1 MVAVMPTSPAE
12 LLKRGCGSVSIGLD
26 ATLPPRNNQRLGVLT
41 YHRTAP
47 TGTVDRHDDLNVAP
61 EVFRSQLA
69 GLLRAGFNFVSID
82 DVVEWQ
88 QGKRTLPRRAV
99 HVTFDDGYACT
110 ALYAAPILSELDLPA
125 TVFVNTAFTGD
136 PGPFPFDPN
145 RDAYPPDVP
154 PAHYR
159 PMSREELRSV
169 IDDSTI
175 TIGAHSHSH
184 ENFVAHPERFD
195 EDVQLNLKILREEY
209 GLHTIPFAFPYGV
222 VRLGY
227 AGGALSRKV
236 SDHGVS
242 CAFSTEPDL
251 IDLHDDLFCLSRMS
265 AYPWDTPRSLQAKLN
280 GWFSWAGKLQAFVS
294 RS

>member
-1 MVAVMPTSPAE
+1 MSVSPDE
-12 LLKRGCGSVSIGLD
+12 FLKRACGMATVGLD
-26 ATLPPRNNQRLGVLT
+26 AALPQRNDQRLGVLT

-69 GLLRAGFNFVSID
+69 GLLGAGYTFVSID

-88 QGKRTLPRRAV
+88 HGRRTLPRQAV

-110 ALYAAPILSELDLPA
+110 ALYAAPILSELDIPA
-125 TVFVNTAFTGD
+125 TVFVNTAFIGE

-145 RDAYPPDVP
+145 RDAYPADVSTD
-154 PAHYR
+154 HYR
-159 PMSREELRSV
+159 PMSGDELREV
-169 IDDSTI
+169 IADSTI

-184 ENFVAHPERFD
+184 DNFVAHPERFD
-195 EDVQLNLKILREEY
+195 EDIQLNLKILREEY
-209 GLHTIPFAFPYGV
+209 GLDTVPFAFPYGV

-227 AGGALSRKV
+227 AGGELSLKV
-236 SDHGVS
+236 SRHGVS

-251 IDLHDDLFCLSRMS
+251 IEATDDLYCLSRLS

-280 GWFSWAGKLQAFVS
+280 GWFSWVGKLQAVVS